1 MGLSGNGVSE
11 SGKLNIQSFV
21 RPLFGN
27 YELTLDEKN
36 RLLVPSD
43 IRKAWNPEDAE
54 SLVIVPGVN
63 RKLWLY
69 TEKFYEQMAGRM
81 ESQLAPEEEKVLN
94 DLLNFGTAQRLEMD
108 KAGRVLIPEKL
119 VKKGQLGREVTVVGM
134 RDHVEIWNRSEWSA
148 FEDDLENRRAEIA
161 ARVKRTSRQSG
172 SATVG
177 G

>member
-1 MGLSGNGVSE
+1 M
-11 SGKLNIQSFV
+11 

-69 TEKFYEQMAGRM
+69 TEKFYEVMANNM
-81 ESQLAPEEEKVLN
+81 ESELAPEVDKVEY
-94 DLLNFGTAQRLEMD
+94 DQLNFGLAQRVEMD
-108 KAGRVLIPEKL
+108 KSGRVLIPEKL
-119 VKKGQLGREVTVVGM
+119 VKKGNLHREVTVVGM

-161 ARVKRTSRQSG
+161 ARAKRSSKAAG

-177 G
+177 GLAQQEAAGQSRTN

>member
-1 MGLSGNGVSE
+1 M
-11 SGKLNIQSFV
+11 
-21 RPLFGN
+21 RTLFGN

-69 TEKFYEQMAGRM
+69 TEKFYEQMAARM
-81 ESQLAPEEEKVLN
+81 ESELGPEEDKVLN
-94 DLLNFGTAQRLEMD
+94 DILNFGTAQRLEMD
-108 KAGRVLIPEKL
+108 KNGRVLISEKL
-119 VKKGQLGREVTVVGM
+119 VKKVQLGREVTVVGM
-134 RDHVEIWNRSEWSA
+134 RDHIEIWNRSQWSA
-148 FEDDLENRRAEIA
+148 HEEDLENRRAEIA
-161 ARVKRTSRQSG
+161 ARAKKTTKPAG

-177 G
+177 GLAQAEAAGHGISS